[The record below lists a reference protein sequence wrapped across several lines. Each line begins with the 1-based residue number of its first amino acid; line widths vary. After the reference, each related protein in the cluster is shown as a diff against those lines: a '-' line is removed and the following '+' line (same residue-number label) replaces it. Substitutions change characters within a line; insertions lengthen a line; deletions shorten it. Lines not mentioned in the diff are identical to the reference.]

1 MGNSAPRALA
11 LIGVLGTRYHLTQ
24 GKVRDLLAQVL
35 GLDFSV
41 GTVSQAHAKVALA
54 LAAPV
59 REAART
65 LPQAPV
71 KNVDETRYPREGST
85 GQWVWGVVTP
95 QVVVFNLL
103 PSRARYVIHS
113 LLGETPKGI
122 VITDRYAA
130 YAHIPAE
137 QRQLCWAHLL
147 RDFARI
153 SERCGLPGRIGAK
166 LLGAGYVLFRW
177 RKAGKPAQAFEP
189 LQRRIRRA
197 LEQGAEQ
204 TACRRT
210 AGTCTQLLKSWTSL
224 WTFLRRADVAPTNND
239 AERALRAIVVK
250 RKISGP
256 TRSRR
261 GDLFIARGFSVIET
275 CRRQGRDAFEY
286 LQQAVSAW
294 LHNVPAPSLV
304 PAAVPSG

>member
-1 MGNSAPRALA
+1 M
-11 LIGVLGTRYHLTQ
+11 
-24 GKVRDLLAQVL
+24 
-35 GLDFSV
+35 
-41 GTVSQAHAKVALA
+41 
-54 LAAPV
+54 
-59 REAART
+59 
-65 LPQAPV
+65 
-71 KNVDETRYPREGST
+71 
-85 GQWVWGVVTP
+85 
-95 QVVVFNLL
+95 
-103 PSRARYVIHS
+103 
-113 LLGETPKGI
+113 
-122 VITDRYAA
+122 
-130 YAHIPAE
+130 
-137 QRQLCWAHLL
+137 
-147 RDFARI
+147 
-153 SERCGLPGRIGAK
+153 
-166 LLGAGYVLFRW
+166 
-177 RKAGKPAQAFEP
+177 
-189 LQRRIRRA
+189 QRRIRRT
-197 LEQGAEQ
+197 LQQGAEQ

-286 LQQAVSAW
+286 MQQALTAW

>member
-1 MGNSAPRALA
+1 M
-11 LIGVLGTRYHLTQ
+11 
-24 GKVRDLLAQVL
+24 RDLLAQVL
-35 GLDFSV
+35 GMDFSV
-41 GTVSQAHAKVALA
+41 GTVSQAHGKVALA

-59 REAART
+59 LEAART
-65 LPQAPV
+65 LSQAPV
-71 KNVDETRYPREGST
+71 VHMDETRYPREGST

-95 QVVVFNLL
+95 RVVVFNLL

-113 LLGETPKGI
+113 LLGETPQGV
-122 VITDRYAA
+122 VISDRYAA
-130 YAHIPAE
+130 YAHLPAE

-153 SERCGLPGRIGAK
+153 RERSGVPGRIGAR

-197 LEQGAEQ
+197 LEHGIAQ

-210 AGTCTQLLKSWTSL
+210 AATCAQLLKSWTSL
-224 WTFLRRADVAPTNND
+224 WTSLHHTDVAPTNND

-261 GDLFIARGFSVIET
+261 GDLFIAYGYSVIET
-275 CRRQGRDAFEY
+275 CRRQGRNAFEY
-286 LQQAVSAW
+286 MQQALTAW
-294 LHNVPAPSLV
+294 LYNVPAPSLV

>member
-1 MGNSAPRALA
+1 MIS
-11 LIGVLGTRYHLTQ
+11 
-24 GKVRDLLAQVL
+24 
-35 GLDFSV
+35 
-41 GTVSQAHAKVALA
+41 
-54 LAAPV
+54 
-59 REAART
+59 
-65 LPQAPV
+65 
-71 KNVDETRYPREGST
+71 
-85 GQWVWGVVTP
+85 
-95 QVVVFNLL
+95 
-103 PSRARYVIHS
+103 
-113 LLGETPKGI
+113 
-122 VITDRYAA
+122 DRYAA

-177 RKAGKPAQAFEP
+177 RNAGKSAQAFEP

-197 LEQGAEQ
+197 LEQGSEQ

-224 WTFLRRADVAPTNND
+224 WTFLRRAEVAPTNND

-286 LQQAVSAW
+286 LQQAVTAW